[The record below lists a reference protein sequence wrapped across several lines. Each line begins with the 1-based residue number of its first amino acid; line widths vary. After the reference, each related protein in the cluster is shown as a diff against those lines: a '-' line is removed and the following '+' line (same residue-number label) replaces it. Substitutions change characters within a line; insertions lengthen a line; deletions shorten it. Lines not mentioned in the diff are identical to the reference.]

1 MAAKHNGPKPKPMDR
16 GKTTLSAVRKA
27 SQGLGPLERNAVLQG
42 SARYLR
48 AQKAQAMFRK
58 AQGSY
63 GGLAGATMT
72 PVGNGIAY
80 GSPQWY
86 NPLIGSEDKYYFPA
100 SQERQNTIWRTYY
113 EMDPVIGSATDLFSD
128 LPWSDF
134 SLSGIEDRSILHIYE
149 DSLNKLNLLTLL
161 PSMTKELI
169 MKGKVIPHLIFSN
182 TLGYWIHCAVH
193 DPSYVGVQGRG
204 IAGVPPLL
212 DLIPTP
218 EMQWM
223 AKSNDPRM
231 VEFRR
236 SLPQDVLLQILS
248 GQPIPLKDINV
259 TYIARK
265 TCIYDVMGTSL
276 YTRLFQVRMY
286 EDALWNA
293 ALEVA
298 RRNAVPLRVF
308 KLGDPTSGWFPDQ
321 SDYDSFLA
329 QLEQAELDP
338 AAILIYHFGLD
349 IEYVGTSDKF
359 LKISDENDLL
369 TKLKLAALGV
379 PESILGGE
387 ATFSSADAGLQV
399 MVERLAALRQKFV
412 REWII
417 PKILKPIAVANEFYK
432 SSPLEALTRIRKGIP
447 IKTDDDLVIPTIRWN
462 KSLEVRDSFLM
473 EVYKDLMTR
482 GFVSNK
488 TYASMAGG
496 IDLDSE
502 VENLA
507 EDKRLRDRAKEIL
520 GEDSDTLET
529 QKRSSALL
537 KGIVDL
543 VRSGSTDVKE
553 LSHLSGTSLEALP
566 QTLETLGVRDASTL
580 VERISSTIGRGKE
593 RRRLT
598 QDIEVPNS
606 ATLLSGA

>member
-1 MAAKHNGPKPKPMDR
+1 MGR
-16 GKTTLSAVRKA
+16 
-27 SQGLGPLERNAVLQG
+27 QAVLQG

-58 AQGSY
+58 GDTSY
-63 GGLAGATMT
+63 PTLAGAVMT
-72 PVGNGIAY
+72 TTGNGIAY

-86 NPLIGSEDKYYFPA
+86 NPLIGSQDKYYFPA

-113 EMDPVIGSATDLFSD
+113 EMDPVVGSATDLFSD

-134 SLSGIEDRSILHIYE
+134 SLSGIEDKSILHIYE
-149 DSLNKLNLLTLL
+149 DCLNKLNLLTIL
-161 PSMTKELI
+161 PGMTKELI

-182 TLGYWIHCAVH
+182 TLGYWVHCAVH

-204 IAGVPPLL
+204 IAGAPPLL

-236 SLPQDVLLQILS
+236 NLPQEVLLQILA

-265 TCIYDVMGTSL
+265 TCLYDVMGTSL
-276 YTRLFQVRMY
+276 YTRLFQVMMY
-286 EDALWNA
+286 ADAIWNA
-293 ALEVA
+293 ALAVA

-308 KLGDPTSGWFPDQ
+308 KLGDPQSGWFPDQ
-321 SDYDSFLA
+321 GDYDSFLA

-359 LKISDENDLL
+359 LKISDESEFI
-369 TKLKLAALGV
+369 TKQKLAALGV

-387 ATFSSADAGLQV
+387 TTFSSADAGLQV
-399 MVERLAALRQKFV
+399 MIERLAALRQKFV

-417 PKILKPIAVANEFYK
+417 PKVLKPIAIANEFYK
-432 SSPLEALTRIRKGIP
+432 SSPLEALTRIRRGLP
-447 IKTDDDLVIPTIRWN
+447 IKTEDDLVIPTIRWN
-462 KSLEVRDSFLM
+462 KSLEVRDSFLLD
-473 EVYKDLMTR
+473 VYKDLMNR

-507 EDKRLRDRAKEIL
+507 EDKRLQDRAREIL
-520 GEDSDTLET
+520 GEDKAT
-529 QKRSSALL
+529 QEANKRSASLL
-537 KGIVDL
+537 KGVADL
-543 VRSGSTDVKE
+543 LKSGRTDVE
-553 LSHLSGTSLEALP
+553 GLDHLSGTNLEALP
-566 QTLETLGVRDASTL
+566 RTLESLGVRDAGTL
-580 VERISSTIGRGKE
+580 IERISSAVGKE
-593 RRRLT
+593 KERT
-598 QDIEVPNS
+598 FSSQDINS
-606 ATLLSGA
+606 PTSANLWSGV